1 MTLRFY
7 SNVTEE
13 LTLLAEIEDIDDE
26 FGKRIDQIIMLY
38 ADSSVSFVEGEPSLV
53 KYAGISEVRITCS
66 NVFIASTPRD
76 QFLTD
81 QFFRQAFHF
90 DYNDDLEKWIPQIK
104 KVADELNKI
113 PRGDGL
119 YWYMKS

>member
-7 SNVTEE
+7 SNETDD
-13 LTLLAEIEDIDDE
+13 LTLLAEIEDIDDD
-26 FGKRIDQIIMLY
+26 FGKRINQIIMLY

-53 KYAGISEVRITCS
+53 KYAGISEVRITCN

-76 QFLTD
+76 QFLTN